1 MLQVDLPEFTER
13 LHEIELKKPE
23 WIPKIRPVA
32 VATLGAAVA
41 ALDKGKEDR
50 IDVGTEELQ
59 ANVYV
64 EYLDLE
70 QLQAVDLDPPTPE
83 EHEYDKLNVT
93 HFEHFSGTT
102 ESDAELTF
110 APPTT
115 PEENELDTEWTSGVP
130 PLPVERFSDAIAS
143 QVPCLII
150 CKHWMRSCHC
160 QVRDIANAVYFR
172 RATDESDQES
182 TTLYE
187 DLVSWGRKDEANTTN
202 LSREICQGDWWYSLC
217 NKATPI
223 PNNCGLHCTGVTL

>member
-1 MLQVDLPEFTER
+1 MLQVDLAEFTAR

-32 VATLGAAVA
+32 VA
-41 ALDKGKEDR
+41 ALDTGKEDG

-130 PLPVERFSDAIAS
+130 PLSVERFSDAIAS
-143 QVPCLII
+143 QVPCLSI
-150 CKHWMRSCHC
+150 CKHWM
-160 QVRDIANAVYFR
+160 
-172 RATDESDQES
+172 
-182 TTLYE
+182 
-187 DLVSWGRKDEANTTN
+187 
-202 LSREICQGDWWYSLC
+202 
-217 NKATPI
+217 
-223 PNNCGLHCTGVTL
+223 